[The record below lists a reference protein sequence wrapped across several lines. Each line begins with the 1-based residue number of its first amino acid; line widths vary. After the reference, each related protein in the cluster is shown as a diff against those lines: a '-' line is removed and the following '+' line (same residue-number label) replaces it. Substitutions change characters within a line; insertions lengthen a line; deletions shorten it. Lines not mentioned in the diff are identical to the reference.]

1 MKTTGLLIAAA
12 VLLAL
17 TGALYWSDHHKPS
30 ETTSAS
36 SSTSPAEAPAPKIL
50 TLKDSDVSAI
60 TIKKKGADE
69 VDLSKDAAGKWQI
82 TAPKPL
88 AADQDAVT
96 SIVSSVSSLNS
107 ERLVDEKPSDVKQF
121 GLTEPALEVDVKTKD
136 KSQKLLFGD
145 DTPTG
150 SAVFAKLDG
159 DPRVFTVASYTK
171 TSLDKSSADLRDK
184 RLLTADFDKLTQI
197 ELVAKKQDVTFARDK
212 DTWQILKPKPLR
224 ADNSSVEDLSRKL
237 KDAKDGHQRRRAR
250 RKKSR
255 RRLRLRHSSRHRK
268 NHRQLRH
275 SGIASPQEQ
284 RRLLRQIQRGP
295 WHLQSRLDLG
305 TGLDK
310 SLDDFRNKKLFDFG
324 FTDITKLEVHDGA
337 KSWYLSK
344 GGQDWWLDGKK
355 MDPIGVEALVDKV
368 RELSATKFPDSGFT
382 TPTIEISVTSQDGK
396 RTEKLSIAKSG
407 DTYIAKR
414 ENEPALYELPATT
427 VTDLQKVSRRHQ
439 AAARTKASH
448 SARKEVIANSAADPL
463 RSVTIYCAAL
473 VYDNCPSCAIPTVRE
488 VTFLTFMQVQGY
500 FRVFNFFDV
509 GEAFDLEKIR
519 AIVGLNTGTQPS
531 ANIQRAP
538 EYAQTQNV
546 FVQEAIAPVKLP
558 TGESLAAS
566 IKYYWFGVASVEL
579 ATPFRCEFDSFSCE
593 SSRWMNAPE
602 VEAAAEELL
611 RARLQQTRGQR

>member
-1 MKTTGLLIAAA
+1 MKSTGLLIAAA

-17 TGALYWSDHHKPS
+17 TGALYWSDHHKPGDP
-30 ETTSAS
+30 TSAS
-36 SSTSPAEAPAPKIL
+36 SSSGAPSEAPAPKIL

-107 ERLVDEKPSDVKQF
+107 DRLVDEKPSDVKQF
-121 GLTEPALEVDVKTKD
+121 GLTAPALEVAVKTKD

-184 RLLTADFDKLTQI
+184 RLLTADLDRLTQI

-237 KDAKDGHQRRRAR
+237 KDAKMDTSAAAPDEKKAAAAFASGSPVATAR
-250 RKKSR
+250 ITGNSGTQE
-255 RRLRLRHSSRHRK
+255 LQVRK
-268 NHRQLRH
+268 NKDDYYAK
-275 SGIASPQEQ
+275 STAVVGIYKVAS
-284 RRLLRQIQRGP
+284 
-295 WHLQSRLDLG
+295 DLG

-324 FTDITKLEVHDGA
+324 FTDVTKLEVHDGTKA
-337 KSWYLSK
+337 WYLSK

-414 ENEPALYELPATT
+414 ENEPALYEVPATT
-427 VTDLQKVSRRHQ
+427 ITDLQK
-439 AAARTKASH
+439 
-448 SARKEVIANSAADPL
+448 SAADIKPL
-463 RSVTIYCAAL
+463 
-473 VYDNCPSCAIPTVRE
+473 PEPKPT
-488 VTFLTFMQVQGY
+488 
-500 FRVFNFFDV
+500 
-509 GEAFDLEKIR
+509 
-519 AIVGLNTGTQPS
+519 
-531 ANIQRAP
+531 AP
-538 EYAQTQNV
+538 PA
-546 FVQEAIAPVKLP
+546 K
-558 TGESLAAS
+558 
-566 IKYYWFGVASVEL
+566 K
-579 ATPFRCEFDSFSCE
+579 
-593 SSRWMNAPE
+593 
-602 VEAAAEELL
+602 
-611 RARLQQTRGQR
+611 